1 MIPAFPFFPK
11 GNKKNKKYD
20 TGRRAIEYP
29 WPVCFYSIFF
39 SDMNTAHES
48 KSNKTLLHIIGELIG
63 VPNTV
68 IDTALHDLK
77 DKIDKDPQYKDIK
90 KWLESLPKI

>member
-1 MIPAFPFFPK
+1 
-11 GNKKNKKYD
+11 
-20 TGRRAIEYP
+20 
-29 WPVCFYSIFF
+29 
-39 SDMNTAHES
+39 MNTAHKS

-90 KWLESLPKI
+90 KWLESLPNI

>member
-1 MIPAFPFFPK
+1 
-11 GNKKNKKYD
+11 
-20 TGRRAIEYP
+20 
-29 WPVCFYSIFF
+29 
-39 SDMNTAHES
+39 MNTAHES

-77 DKIDKDPQYKDIK
+77 DKIDKDPQWVIIYHFT
-90 KWLESLPKI
+90 PKA